1 MTFNEYW
8 IKAKLP
14 DMGSM
19 QRHQFEALRRIA
31 QNAYNAGRKAGTA
44 QTTTRYEK
52 SRRTP

>member
-1 MTFNEYW
+1 MSFAEYW

-31 QNAYNAGRKAGTA
+31 KNAYTAGRKAGTEQA
-44 QTTTRYEK
+44 RTRYEK